1 MVNSVP
7 KSFIGNGDLIDDR
20 AWAVL
25 LAGGRNE
32 ITVGIFF
39 TLAASM

>member
-7 KSFIGNGDLIDDR
+7 ESIIDNGDLIDDHACAVR
-20 AWAVL
+20 WA
-25 LAGGRNE
+25 GRRNE
-32 ITVGIFF
+32 ITDGIFF